1 MFSCKS
7 CSYSIKHFDCLRIV
21 SWNVNSL
28 RNYLREYIVKSVN
41 PDIIFLSESRLKP
54 NETVSLTGYEWYEHN
69 KQNRMKLAKSGS
81 GGVGLLIKSEL
92 KSIWH
97 FEELDKKVDGTDVTC
112 LVNKRNNTK
121 IILVLCYPVLAP

>member
-1 MFSCKS
+1 M
-7 CSYSIKHFDCLRIV
+7 
-21 SWNVNSL
+21 